1 MWALVAGVRRM
12 VRAGGGRGSAP
23 LQVRPSGGRATS
35 EREATAALFVLPAA
49 VTFLVFGAASF
60 LARAE
65 ANWPA
70 AAYPTAFVLAG
81 ALVARWMAAS
91 GRGKKALAWT
101 AVGVA
106 AALSLYVHVEAAY
119 PIFPWERGAFEK
131 VRDRSELARWADGVL
146 GTEGEEGR
154 RARVCANNYRIA
166 SLLAFYLPGRP
177 ETYAPTEEGSGSQY
191 AAWVGNAAADE
202 PVWFFTVGGEPEGV
216 LEGYRA
222 AGRHVEKRDALFG
235 DARELGTITA
245 YYGRLKAP
253 RSRATSGGPDA
264 TRRQ

>member
-1 MWALVAGVRRM
+1 MRTIIGSRAFSPSTAPSWA
-12 VRAGGGRGSAP
+12 
-23 LQVRPSGGRATS
+23 T
-35 EREATAALFVLPAA
+35 TKF
-49 VTFLVFGAASF
+49 
-60 LARAE
+60 
-65 ANWPA
+65 
-70 AAYPTAFVLAG
+70 
-81 ALVARWMAAS
+81 
-91 GRGKKALAWT
+91 AW
-101 AVGVA
+101 
-106 AALSLYVHVEAAY
+106 
-119 PIFPWERGAFEK
+119 
-131 VRDRSELARWADGVL
+131 
-146 GTEGEEGR
+146 
-154 RARVCANNYRIA
+154 
-166 SLLAFYLPGRP
+166 RP